1 MFLKPELDPGPEQV
15 SIGPKA
21 TGSGLFEELGAS
33 AADEDIAARP
43 KRIVLAPF
51 GFLLSWTFMPGLG
64 HDEEIVAATGE
75 RISHTRCFIDI
86 CRRPSR

>member
-33 AADEDIAARP
+33 AADEDIAARIGFFGDWNE
-43 KRIVLAPF
+43 RFLFRELANDAVLSAPR
-51 GFLLSWTFMPGLG
+51 
-64 HDEEIVAATGE
+64 V
-75 RISHTRCFIDI
+75 
-86 CRRPSR
+86 